1 VAVAVDEQVDA
12 GGVGNHIDGAVAGA
26 LVIHAQVAD
35 AHNQVAARFL
45 QRVNLRL
52 RAGIQLLA
60 RGEGDAAHLVR
71 MGLGHGLGGVQAEH
85 AHLEIALFKD
95 HMILEFE
102 LAADFIGDVG
112 GQDGEVGKL
121 GVLQQVVDAP
131 VQLMIAGRHRVIA
144 RGVHEF
150 KGGLAVVQVDQGR
163 ALGGVARIQQQHLR
177 ALSLQVLFHLRDG
190 GIAPYAIGGHGAA
203 MNIVGMQ
210 NN

>member
-1 VAVAVDEQVDA
+1 
-12 GGVGNHIDGAVAGA
+12 
-26 LVIHAQVAD
+26 
-35 AHNQVAARFL
+35 
-45 QRVNLRL
+45 
-52 RAGIQLLA
+52 
-60 RGEGDAAHLVR
+60 
-71 MGLGHGLGGVQAEH
+71 
-85 AHLEIALFKD
+85 
-95 HMILEFE
+95 
-102 LAADFIGDVG
+102 
-112 GQDGEVGKL
+112 
-121 GVLQQVVDAP
+121 
-131 VQLMIAGRHRVIA
+131 MIAGRHRVIA